1 MQLSYACITGYLYQ
15 SKDRILQLSLSTNNG
30 TFRV

>member
-1 MQLSYACITGYLYQ
+1 MPALPVYLYQ